1 LTRVLLRS
9 PTWAPWTR
17 ERLEVFGRRVSG
29 SLLRVAGGSIRRTTM
44 NSEGT
49 EAPTLI
55 RLLSV
60 PGILA
65 LALLGIAVLAA
76 SRLLGA
82 DTIVREV
89 VTEVIAGFGNAI
101 LILAVFGLFF
111 RSGLERLLRR
121 APGGDTVV
129 ESAERLR
136 EILDSFDQ
144 RGREVESSPCGAK
157 LDRID
162 AGVRSLAEEGIPT
175 LRSEIEALRQLV
187 LDARQGRRN
196 G

>member
-1 LTRVLLRS
+1 MS
-9 PTWAPWTR
+9 
-17 ERLEVFGRRVSG
+17 ERRVSG

-101 LILAVFGLFF
+101 LILAVLACFSEAVSSGCFAGPRVGTPSWSPRNACG
-111 RSGLERLLRR
+111 RSWTASTNVEGRWKVRR
-121 APGGDTVV
+121 A
-129 ESAERLR
+129 
-136 EILDSFDQ
+136 
-144 RGREVESSPCGAK
+144 GRSWIGSTQAFGPWPKKVSPLSGA
-157 LDRID
+157 R
-162 AGVRSLAEEGIPT
+162 
-175 LRSEIEALRQLV
+175 
-187 LDARQGRRN
+187 
-196 G
+196 

>member
-1 LTRVLLRS
+1 
-9 PTWAPWTR
+9 
-17 ERLEVFGRRVSG
+17 
-29 SLLRVAGGSIRRTTM
+29 M

-49 EAPTLI
+49 DAPILI

-121 APGGDTVV
+121 APGGDTLV
-129 ESAERLR
+129 ESAESLR
-136 EILDSFDQ
+136 EILESFDQ
-144 RGREVESSPCGAK
+144 RGSEMESSPCGTK

-162 AGVRSLAEEGIPT
+162 AGVRSLTEEDIPA

-187 LDARQGRRN
+187 LDLEQGRRN
-196 G
+196 V

>member
-1 LTRVLLRS
+1 
-9 PTWAPWTR
+9 
-17 ERLEVFGRRVSG
+17 VFGRRVFG
-29 SLLRVAGGSIRRTTM
+29 SLLLVAGGSIRRTTM

-162 AGVRSLAEEGIPT
+162 AGVRSLAEEGIPA

>member
-1 LTRVLLRS
+1 MS
-9 PTWAPWTR
+9 
-17 ERLEVFGRRVSG
+17 
-29 SLLRVAGGSIRRTTM
+29 
-44 NSEGT
+44 SEDT
-49 EAPTLI
+49 DAPTLL

-65 LALLGIAVLAA
+65 LALLGLVVLAA
-76 SRLLGA
+76 SQLLGA
-82 DTIVREV
+82 DTIVREII
-89 VTEVIAGFGNAI
+89 TEVIAGFGNAI

-111 RSGLERLLRR
+111 RSGLERFLRR

-136 EILDSFDQ
+136 EILDSYDQ
-144 RGREVESSPCGAK
+144 HGREVESSPCGTK

-162 AGVRSLAEEGIPT
+162 AGVRSLTEEDIPA

-187 LDARQGRRN
+187 LDARQDRRN
-196 G
+196 A

>member
-1 LTRVLLRS
+1 
-9 PTWAPWTR
+9 
-17 ERLEVFGRRVSG
+17 
-29 SLLRVAGGSIRRTTM
+29 M

-136 EILDSFDQ
+136 EILDSF
-144 RGREVESSPCGAK
+144 
-157 LDRID
+157 
-162 AGVRSLAEEGIPT
+162 VRSLAEEGIPA
-175 LRSEIEALRQLV
+175 LRSEMEALRQLV

>member
-1 LTRVLLRS
+1 
-9 PTWAPWTR
+9 
-17 ERLEVFGRRVSG
+17 
-29 SLLRVAGGSIRRTTM
+29 M
-44 NSEGT
+44 
-49 EAPTLI
+49 I

-82 DTIVREV
+82 DTVLREV
-89 VTEVIAGFGNAI
+89 VTEVIASFGNAL

-121 APGGDTVV
+121 APGGDTLV
-129 ESAERLR
+129 ESAESLR
-136 EILDSFDQ
+136 EILESLDE

-162 AGVRSLAEEGIPT
+162 AGVRSLTDEAIPA
-175 LRSEIEALRQLV
+175 LRSEIETLKQLV
-187 LDARQGRRN
+187 LDAKQGWRN

>member
-1 LTRVLLRS
+1 
-9 PTWAPWTR
+9 
-17 ERLEVFGRRVSG
+17 
-29 SLLRVAGGSIRRTTM
+29 M

-162 AGVRSLAEEGIPT
+162 AGVRSLAEEGIPA
-175 LRSEIEALRQLV
+175 LRSEMEALRQLV

>member
-1 LTRVLLRS
+1 MS
-9 PTWAPWTR
+9 
-17 ERLEVFGRRVSG
+17 
-29 SLLRVAGGSIRRTTM
+29 
-44 NSEGT
+44 SEDT
-49 EAPTLI
+49 EAPTLL

-65 LALLGIAVLAA
+65 LALLGLVALAA
-76 SRLLGA
+76 SQLLGA
-82 DTIVREV
+82 DTIVREII
-89 VTEVIAGFGNAI
+89 TEMIAGFGNAI

-111 RSGLERLLRR
+111 RSGLERFLRR

-136 EILDSFDQ
+136 EILDSYDQ
-144 RGREVESSPCGAK
+144 HGREVESSPCEAK

-162 AGVRSLAEEGIPT
+162 AGVRSLANEGIPA
-175 LRSEIEALRQLV
+175 LRSEIETLQQLM
-187 LDARQGRRN
+187 LDAKRGRSN

>member
-1 LTRVLLRS
+1 
-9 PTWAPWTR
+9 
-17 ERLEVFGRRVSG
+17 
-29 SLLRVAGGSIRRTTM
+29 M

-65 LALLGIAVLAA
+65 LTLLGIAVLAA

-89 VTEVIAGFGNAI
+89 VTEVIAG
-101 LILAVFGLFF
+101 FGLFF

-162 AGVRSLAEEGIPT
+162 AGVRSLAEEGIPA

-187 LDARQGRRN
+187 LDARQGR
-196 G
+196 

>member
-1 LTRVLLRS
+1 
-9 PTWAPWTR
+9 
-17 ERLEVFGRRVSG
+17 
-29 SLLRVAGGSIRRTTM
+29 M

-89 VTEVIAGFGNAI
+89 VPEVIAGFGNAI

-129 ESAERLR
+129 ESAEHLR
-136 EILDSFDQ
+136 EILDTFDQ

-162 AGVRSLAEEGIPT
+162 AGVRSLAEEGIPA

>member
-1 LTRVLLRS
+1 
-9 PTWAPWTR
+9 
-17 ERLEVFGRRVSG
+17 
-29 SLLRVAGGSIRRTTM
+29 M

-65 LALLGIAVLAA
+65 LTLLGIAVLAA

-89 VTEVIAGFGNAI
+89 VTEVIASFGNAI

-121 APGGDTVV
+121 APGGDTV
-129 ESAERLR
+129 AEAAEHLR

-144 RGREVESSPCGAK
+144 RGREIESSPCGAK

-162 AGVRSLAEEGIPT
+162 ASVRSLTDEGIPT
-175 LRSEIEALRQLV
+175 LRSEIEALQQLV
-187 LDARQGRRN
+187 LDAKRGRSD

>member
-1 LTRVLLRS
+1 
-9 PTWAPWTR
+9 
-17 ERLEVFGRRVSG
+17 
-29 SLLRVAGGSIRRTTM
+29 M

-162 AGVRSLAEEGIPT
+162 AGVRSLAEEGIPA
-175 LRSEIEALRQLV
+175 LRGEIEALRQLV

>member
-1 LTRVLLRS
+1 
-9 PTWAPWTR
+9 
-17 ERLEVFGRRVSG
+17 
-29 SLLRVAGGSIRRTTM
+29 M

-162 AGVRSLAEEGIPT
+162 AGVRSLVEEGIPA